1 MSKQEE
7 FSMQPI
13 YLDYNATTP
22 VDPRVLEAMLPYL
35 REHFGNP
42 SSSHEYG
49 VQARAGVEQ
58 ARAQVAVLL
67 GCAPD
72 EIVFTG
78 GGSEADNLAIKG
90 VAEAYRDR
98 GDHIITSQVEH
109 PAVLETCRYLERRGF
124 RVTYLSV
131 DRYGQVDPD
140 DVARA
145 ITPKTILISVMHA
158 QNEVGTIQPIA
169 AIGEIARRHG
179 VLFHT
184 DAAQSVGK
192 ISTRVDELQVDLLAV
207 AGHKLYAPKGVG
219 ALYIRRGL
227 HVEPL
232 IHGAGHEGGR
242 RAGTE
247 NVAGIVGLG
256 EASRLAGENLEEAA
270 ARLRDLRDRLHQG
283 LTTHVEGVH
292 LNGHPTERLPNTLN
306 VSFAGVD
313 SSALLAA
320 LPEVAASTGSACHA
334 GLTEPSAVLL
344 AMGVPR
350 ELALGAVRFTLG
362 RWTTEEE
369 VDQAVTLLAER
380 LSALKK
386 ERDIIPFET
395 GLEVA

>member
-1 MSKQEE
+1 
-7 FSMQPI
+7 
-13 YLDYNATTP
+13 
-22 VDPRVLEAMLPYL
+22 MLPYL

-42 SSSHEYG
+42 SSGYAYG

-58 ARAQVAVLL
+58 ARQQVAGLL

-72 EIVFTG
+72 EITFTG

-98 GDHIITSQVEH
+98 GDHVITSQVEH
-109 PAVLETCRYLERRGF
+109 PAVLETCRYLERQGF

-131 DRYGQVDPD
+131 DRYGQVGPD

-169 AIGEIARRHG
+169 AIGQIARAHH
-179 VLFHT
+179 VPFHT

-192 ISTRVDELQVDLLAV
+192 IPTQVDELGVDLLTV

-219 ALYIRRGL
+219 ALYVRRGL
-227 HVEPL
+227 QVEPL

-256 EASRLAGENLEEAA
+256 EACRLAGESLEQTA
-270 ARLRDLRDRLHQG
+270 ARLRDLRDRLHRG

-292 LNGHPTERLPNTLN
+292 LNGHPTQRLPNTLN

-320 LPEVAASTGSACHA
+320 LSEVAASTGSACHA
-334 GLTEPSAVLL
+334 GHAEPSAVLL
-344 AMGVPR
+344 AMGVPP
-350 ELALGAVRFTLG
+350 ELALGAVRFSLG
-362 RWTTEEE
+362 RWTAEEE
-369 VDQAVTLLAER
+369 VDRAVTLLAEKVIKMAR
-380 LSALKK
+380 PGS
-386 ERDIIPFET
+386 
-395 GLEVA
+395 

>member
-1 MSKQEE
+1 M
-7 FSMQPI
+7 
-13 YLDYNATTP
+13 
-22 VDPRVLEAMLPYL
+22 

-42 SSSHEYG
+42 SSSHDYG
-49 VQARAGVEQ
+49 VQARAAIEQ
-58 ARAQVAVLL
+58 ARAQVAGLL

-72 EIVFTG
+72 EIIFTS
-78 GGSEADNLAIKG
+78 GGSESDNLAIKG
-90 VAEAYRDR
+90 IAEAYHDH
-98 GDHIITSQVEH
+98 GDHIVTSQVEH
-109 PAVLETCRYLERRGF
+109 PAALNACRWLERQGL
-124 RVTYLSV
+124 RVTYLPV
-131 DRYGQVDPD
+131 DRYGQVNPD

-192 ISTRVDELQVDLLAV
+192 IPTQVDEVGVDLLTV

-227 HVEPL
+227 QVEPL

-256 EASRLAGENLEEAA
+256 EACRIAGENLDEMA

-283 LTTHVEGVH
+283 LTTHVERVH

-320 LPEVAASTGSACHA
+320 PPEVAASTGSACHA
-334 GLTEPSAVLL
+334 GHTEPSAVLL
-344 AMGVPR
+344 AMELPR
-350 ELALGAVRFTLG
+350 ELALGAVRFSLG
-362 RWTTEEE
+362 RWTTEKE

-380 LSALKK
+380 VETLRE
-386 ERDIIPFET
+386 ERSIR
-395 GLEVA
+395 